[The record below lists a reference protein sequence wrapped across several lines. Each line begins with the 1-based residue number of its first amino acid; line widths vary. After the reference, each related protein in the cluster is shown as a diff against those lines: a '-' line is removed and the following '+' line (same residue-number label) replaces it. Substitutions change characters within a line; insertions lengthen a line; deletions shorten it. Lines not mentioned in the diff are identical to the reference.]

1 MKLLLP
7 FKVGDIVRMNYDSPN
22 MVARRIIKISEGCTC
37 ANYVDVINNGQKAKR
52 REPHLHFV
60 IVREDVQPNKN
71 GEYRERDC
79 GYLSAYVYRNGECVS
94 VDGPYEKWMSGWHE
108 EGDGWDKIKLVRLAP
123 AGISK
128 LTKPKI
134 QPTTTECDDEE

>member
-7 FKVGDIVRMNYDSPN
+7 FKVGDIVRTNYKTGPYRI
-22 MVARRIIKISEGCTC
+22 VAAEFGCTC
-37 ANYVDVINNGQKAKR
+37 GNYVEVINNLGKKICS
-52 REPHLHFV
+52 EPHWHFMLV
-60 IVREDVQPNKN
+60 DADEPPTKTGTYHDSKLRWLNRFI
-71 GEYRERDC
+71 
-79 GYLSAYVYRNGECVS
+79 YRNGECVS
-94 VDGPYEKWMSGWHE
+94 VDGPHEKWMTGWHKE
-108 EGDGWDKIKLVRLAP
+108 DDGWDKIKLVRLAP